1 MPGLVPGIVV
11 SAGWGTCIEIDCH
24 SPLTPI
30 QMLACA
36 VTMFSPQPGV
46 PMQRCEFIGLIGA
59 AAAWPLAARAQQAA
73 NLPLVAVIS
82 SAGEQLATARS
93 VHVREGLKQAGL
105 TEGKDYVM
113 TLRFLDGDYSRLPEI
128 VKELDG
134 LKPSVYVTVAGG
146 PKPIHRQVPNASV
159 AFTSIAI
166 DPVAYGWV
174 ESYARP
180 GGMTT
185 GNVQNAMGGLES
197 LMSKQFQFFK
207 ELVPNLT
214 RLGFIGLTDTA
225 VQFPVERAAVQ
236 TVAQKLRFA
245 VSMYEVPTPADVESA
260 IASGQRDDVSAFF
273 MSLDPRL
280 AARIPQIVASL
291 AKTGKPAFGSVPLWT
306 RGGLLMS
313 YYTDIDEQ
321 ARRAGGQV
329 AKILRGAKPGDLPI
343 EQADKFTLIIN
354 LKTAKQ
360 LGITVPPALLA
371 QADELI
377 E

>member
-1 MPGLVPGIVV
+1 MYCRGQSGRCELLLDPRRNVVTISTGIELGL
-11 SAGWGTCIEIDCH
+11 A
-24 SPLTPI
+24 
-30 QMLACA
+30 MK
-36 VTMFSPQPGV
+36 
-46 PMQRCEFIGLIGA
+46 RREFIGLIGG
-59 AAAWPLAARAQQAA
+59 AAAWPLAAQAQQAA

-82 SAGEQLATARS
+82 MSGEQSATARS
-93 VHVREGLKQAGL
+93 ASIREGLKQADL
-105 TEGKDYVM
+105 IEGKDYVM
-113 TLRFLDGDYSRLPEI
+113 TLRFADGDYARLPEI

-134 LKPSVYVTVAGG
+134 LKPRVYATVGGG
-146 PKPIHRQVPNASV
+146 PLFIHKQVPNAPV
-159 AFTSIAI
+159 VFTAVAI

-180 GGMTT
+180 GGMVT

-225 VQFPVERAAVQ
+225 IQFPVERAA
-236 TVAQKLRFA
+236 AQKTAPQLGFS
-245 VSMYEVPTPADVESA
+245 VSLYEVPTPADVESA

-273 MSLDPRL
+273 VSLDPRL
-280 AARIPQIVASL
+280 VARLPQIVASL
-291 AKTGKPAFGSVPLWT
+291 AKTGKPAFGAHPLWT

-343 EQADKFTLIIN
+343 EQADKFTLILN

-360 LGITVPPALLA
+360 LGITVPPALLG
-371 QADELI
+371 QADEVI

>member
-1 MPGLVPGIVV
+1 
-11 SAGWGTCIEIDCH
+11 
-24 SPLTPI
+24 
-30 QMLACA
+30 
-36 VTMFSPQPGV
+36 
-46 PMQRCEFIGLIGA
+46 MQRREFIGLIGG

-73 NLPLVAVIS
+73 NLPLVAVIAMS
-82 SAGEQLATARS
+82 TEQVSTSRIAS
-93 VHVREGLKQAGL
+93 IREGLKQAGL
-105 TEGKDYVM
+105 IEGKDYVLM
-113 TLRFLDGDYSRLPEI
+113 LRFADGDYARLSEI
-128 VKELDG
+128 VKDLDRS
-134 LKPSVYVTVAGG
+134 KPRVYVTLGGG
-146 PKPIHRQVPNASV
+146 PKPIHKQVPNAPV
-159 AFTSIAI
+159 VFTSIAI
-166 DPVAYGWV
+166 DPVTFGWV

-180 GGMTT
+180 GGMVT
-185 GNVQNAMGGLES
+185 GNVQNAIGGLES

-236 TVAQKLRFA
+236 TVAQKLGFA
-245 VSMYEVPTPADVESA
+245 VSMYEVPTLADVESA

-273 MSLDPRL
+273 LSVDPRL
-280 AARIPQIVASL
+280 AARIPQIVAAL
-291 AKTGKPAFGSVPLWT
+291 AKTGKPAFGPTPFWT

-313 YYTDIDEQ
+313 YYTDFDDQ

-343 EQADKFTLIIN
+343 EQADKFTLILN

-360 LGITVPPALLA
+360 LGITVPPTLLA
-371 QADELI
+371 QADEVI

>member
-1 MPGLVPGIVV
+1 
-11 SAGWGTCIEIDCH
+11 
-24 SPLTPI
+24 
-30 QMLACA
+30 
-36 VTMFSPQPGV
+36 
-46 PMQRCEFIGLIGA
+46 MQRRKFIALIGG
-59 AAAWPLAARAQQAA
+59 AAAWPLAARAQQVA
-73 NLPLVAVIS
+73 NLPLVAVIATS
-82 SAGEQLATARS
+82 TEQLATARS
-93 VHVREGLKQAGL
+93 ASIREGLKQAGL
-105 TEGKDYVM
+105 IEGKDYVM
-113 TLRFLDGDYSRLPEI
+113 TLRFADGDYARVPEI
-128 VKELDG
+128 IKELDG
-134 LKPSVYVTVAGG
+134 LKPRVWVTLGLG
-146 PKPIHRQVPNASV
+146 PKPIHRQEPNAPV
-159 AFTSIAI
+159 VFTSIAI
-166 DPVAYGWV
+166 DPVEYGWV

-180 GGMTT
+180 GGMVT

-197 LMSKQFQFFK
+197 LMSKQFQFFR

-236 TVAQKLRFA
+236 NAAQQLGFA
-245 VSMYEVPTPADVESA
+245 VSMYEVPTLADVESA

-273 MSLDPRL
+273 LSVDPRL
-280 AARIPQIVASL
+280 VARMPQIVASL
-291 AKTGKPAFGSVPLWT
+291 AKTGKPAFGPTPPWT

-313 YYTDIDEQ
+313 YYTDFNEQ

-343 EQADKFTLIIN
+343 EQADKFTLILN

-371 QADELI
+371 QADEVI

>member
-1 MPGLVPGIVV
+1 MK
-11 SAGWGTCIEIDCH
+11 
-24 SPLTPI
+24 
-30 QMLACA
+30 
-36 VTMFSPQPGV
+36 
-46 PMQRCEFIGLIGA
+46 RREFIGLIGG
-59 AAAWPLAARAQQAA
+59 AAAWPLTARAQPAA
-73 NLPLVAVIS
+73 NLPLVAVIV
-82 SAGEQLATARS
+82 AFNEQLANARAAS
-93 VHVREGLKQAGL
+93 IREGLKQAGL
-105 TEGKDYVM
+105 IEGKDYVL
-113 TLRFLDGDYSRLPEI
+113 TLRFLDGDYARMPEI
-128 VKELDG
+128 VKELDA

-146 PKPIHRQVPNASV
+146 PNPIHRLAPNAPV
-159 AFTSIAI
+159 VFTAIAI

-185 GNVQNAMGGLES
+185 GNVQNAIGGLES

-207 ELVPNLT
+207 ELVPNLK
-214 RLGFIGLTDTA
+214 RLGFIGLADTA
-225 VQFPVERAAVQ
+225 VQYPVERVAVQ
-236 TVAQKLRFA
+236 KTAQQFGFA
-245 VSMYEVPTPADVESA
+245 VSMYEVPTLADVESA

-273 MSLDPRL
+273 LSVEPRFV
-280 AARIPQIVASL
+280 ARVPQIVASL
-291 AKTGKPAFGSVPLWT
+291 AKTGKPAFGPTPVWT

-321 ARRAGGQV
+321 TRRAGGLA

-343 EQADKFTLIIN
+343 EQADKFTLILN

-371 QADELI
+371 QADEVI

>member
-1 MPGLVPGIVV
+1 MK
-11 SAGWGTCIEIDCH
+11 
-24 SPLTPI
+24 
-30 QMLACA
+30 
-36 VTMFSPQPGV
+36 
-46 PMQRCEFIGLIGA
+46 RREFIGLIGG
-59 AAAWPLAARAQQAA
+59 AAAWPLAAGAQQPA
-73 NLPLVAVIS
+73 NLPLVAVIVAS
-82 SAGEQLATARS
+82 TEQIANARAAS
-93 VHVREGLKQAGL
+93 IREGLKQAGL
-105 TEGKDYVM
+105 IEGKDYVL
-113 TLRFLDGDYSRLPEI
+113 TLRFLDGDYARLPEI
-128 VKELDG
+128 VKELDA
-134 LKPSVYVTVAGG
+134 LKPRVYVTVAGG
-146 PKPIHRQVPNASV
+146 PKPIHRLVPNAPV
-159 AFTSIAI
+159 VFTAIAI

-185 GNVQNAMGGLES
+185 GNVQNAIGGLES

-214 RLGFIGLTDTA
+214 RVGFIGLADTA
-225 VQFPVERAAVQ
+225 VQFPVERVAVQ
-236 TVAQKLRFA
+236 KTAQQLGFA
-245 VSMYEVPTPADVESA
+245 VSMYEVPTLADVESA

-273 MSLDPRL
+273 LSVEPRFV
-280 AARIPQIVASL
+280 ARIPQIVASL
-291 AKTGKPAFGSVPLWT
+291 AKTGKPAFGPTPVWT

-313 YYTDIDEQ
+313 YYTDIDDQ
-321 ARRAGGQV
+321 TRRAGGLA

-371 QADELI
+371 QADEVI

>member
-1 MPGLVPGIVV
+1 MK
-11 SAGWGTCIEIDCH
+11 
-24 SPLTPI
+24 
-30 QMLACA
+30 
-36 VTMFSPQPGV
+36 
-46 PMQRCEFIGLIGA
+46 RREFIGLIGG
-59 AAAWPLAARAQQAA
+59 AAAWPLAAGAQQPA
-73 NLPLVAVIS
+73 NLPLVAVIV
-82 SAGEQLATARS
+82 AFTEQLANARAAS
-93 VHVREGLKQAGL
+93 IREGLKQAGL
-105 TEGKDYVM
+105 IEGKDYVL
-113 TLRFLDGDYSRLPEI
+113 TLRFLDGDYARLPEI
-128 VKELDG
+128 VKELDA
-134 LKPSVYVTVAGG
+134 LKPRVYVTVAGG
-146 PKPIHRQVPNASV
+146 PKPIHRLVPNAPV
-159 AFTSIAI
+159 VFTAIAI

-185 GNVQNAMGGLES
+185 GNVQNAIGGLES

-214 RLGFIGLTDTA
+214 RVGFIGLADTA

-236 TVAQKLRFA
+236 KTAQQLGFA
-245 VSMYEVPTPADVESA
+245 VSMYEVPTLADVESA

-273 MSLDPRL
+273 LSVEPRFV
-280 AARIPQIVASL
+280 ARVPQIVASL
-291 AKTGKPAFGSVPLWT
+291 AKTGKPAFGPTPVWT

-321 ARRAGGQV
+321 TRRAGGLA

-371 QADELI
+371 QADEVI

>member
-1 MPGLVPGIVV
+1 MK
-11 SAGWGTCIEIDCH
+11 
-24 SPLTPI
+24 
-30 QMLACA
+30 
-36 VTMFSPQPGV
+36 
-46 PMQRCEFIGLIGA
+46 RREFIGLIGG
-59 AAAWPLAARAQQAA
+59 AAAWPLAARTQQAA
-73 NLPLVAVIS
+73 NLPLVAVIVALS
-82 SAGEQLATARS
+82 EQLANARAALI
-93 VHVREGLKQAGL
+93 REGLKQAGL
-105 TEGKDYVM
+105 IEGKDYVL
-113 TLRFLDGDYSRLPEI
+113 TLRFLDGDYARMPEI
-128 VKELDG
+128 VKELDA
-134 LKPSVYVTVAGG
+134 LKPRVYVTVAGG
-146 PKPIHRQVPNASV
+146 PKPIHRLVPNAPV
-159 AFTSIAI
+159 VFTAIAI

-185 GNVQNAMGGLES
+185 GNVQNAIGGLES

-214 RLGFIGLTDTA
+214 RVGFIGLADTA

-236 TVAQKLRFA
+236 KTAQQFGFA
-245 VSMYEVPTPADVESA
+245 VSMYEVPTLADVESA

-273 MSLDPRL
+273 LSVEPRFV
-280 AARIPQIVASL
+280 ARIPQIVASL
-291 AKTGKPAFGSVPLWT
+291 AKTGKPAFGPTPVWT

-321 ARRAGGQV
+321 TRRAGGLA

-343 EQADKFTLIIN
+343 EQADKFSLIIN

-371 QADELI
+371 QADEVI

>member
-1 MPGLVPGIVV
+1 
-11 SAGWGTCIEIDCH
+11 
-24 SPLTPI
+24 
-30 QMLACA
+30 
-36 VTMFSPQPGV
+36 
-46 PMQRCEFIGLIGA
+46 MQRREFIGLIGG

-82 SAGEQLATARS
+82 TLSEQLTTARS
-93 VHVREGLKQAGL
+93 ASIREGLKQAGL
-105 TEGKDYVM
+105 IEGKDYVM
-113 TLRFLDGDYSRLPEI
+113 TLRFADGDYARLPEI
-128 VKELDG
+128 IKEVDG
-134 LKPSVYVTVAGG
+134 LKPRVYVTVAGG
-146 PKPIHRQVPNASV
+146 PKPIHRQVPNAPV
-159 AFTSIAI
+159 VFTAIAV
-166 DPVAYGWV
+166 DPVTLGWV

-180 GGMTT
+180 GGMVT

-207 ELVPNLT
+207 ELVPSLT
-214 RLGFIGLTDTA
+214 RLGYIGLTDT
-225 VQFPVERAAVQ
+225 PSVERAAAQ
-236 TVAQKLRFA
+236 KVAQQLGFA
-245 VSMYEVPTPADVESA
+245 VSMYAVPTLADVESA

-273 MSLDPRL
+273 LSGDPRL
-280 AARIPQIVASL
+280 VTRIPQIVASL
-291 AKTGKPAFGSVPLWT
+291 AKTGKPAFGPYPVWT

-343 EQADKFTLIIN
+343 EQADKFTLILN

-360 LGITVPPALLA
+360 FGITVPSALLA
-371 QADELI
+371 QADEVI

>member
-1 MPGLVPGIVV
+1 
-11 SAGWGTCIEIDCH
+11 
-24 SPLTPI
+24 
-30 QMLACA
+30 ML
-36 VTMFSPQPGV
+36 SHQPGAA
-46 PMQRCEFIGLIGA
+46 MQRREFIGLIGG

-73 NLPLVAVIS
+73 NLPLVAVIAMS
-82 SAGEQLATARS
+82 TEQLVTARS
-93 VHVREGLKQAGL
+93 ASIREGLKQAGL
-105 TEGKDYVM
+105 IEGKDYVM
-113 TLRFLDGDYSRLPEI
+113 TLRFADGDYARLPEI
-128 VKELDG
+128 IKDLDG
-134 LKPSVYVTVAGG
+134 LKPRVYVTVGSG
-146 PKPIHRQVPNASV
+146 PKPIHRQVPNAPV
-159 AFTSIAI
+159 VFTAIAV
-166 DPVAYGWV
+166 DPIEYGWV

-185 GNVQNAMGGLES
+185 GNVQNAIGGLES

-225 VQFPVERAAVQ
+225 AQFPVERAAVQ
-236 TVAQKLRFA
+236 TVAQQLGFP
-245 VSMYEVPTPADVESA
+245 VFMYEVPKLADVESA

-273 MSLDPRL
+273 VSIDPRL
-280 AARIPQIVASL
+280 VARIPQIVASL
-291 AKTGKPAFGSVPLWT
+291 AKTGKPAFGPTPMWT

-313 YYTDIDEQ
+313 YYTDFDEQ
-321 ARRAGGQV
+321 ARRAGDQV

-343 EQADKFTLIIN
+343 EQADKFTLILN

-360 LGITVPPALLA
+360 LDIAVPSALLA

>member
-1 MPGLVPGIVV
+1 MK
-11 SAGWGTCIEIDCH
+11 
-24 SPLTPI
+24 
-30 QMLACA
+30 
-36 VTMFSPQPGV
+36 
-46 PMQRCEFIGLIGA
+46 RREFIVDLGGA
-59 AAAWPLAARAQQAA
+59 TLAWPLAARAQQAA
-73 NLPLVAVIS
+73 NLPLVAVVGMSNEKIV
-82 SAGEQLATARS
+82 TARS
-93 VHVREGLKQAGL
+93 ASIREGLKQAGL
-105 TEGKDYVM
+105 IEGKDYVL
-113 TLRFLDGDYSRLPEI
+113 TQRFADGDYARLPEI

-134 LKPSVYVTVAGG
+134 LKPRVYVNVGSG
-146 PKPIHRQVPNASV
+146 PKPIQKQVPNAPV
-159 AFTSIAI
+159 VFTAIAV
-166 DPVAYGWV
+166 DPVEYGWV

-180 GGMTT
+180 GGMVT

-236 TVAQKLRFA
+236 KVAQQLGFA
-245 VSMYEVPTPADVESA
+245 VSMYEVPTLADIESA

-273 MSLDPRL
+273 VSLEPRFV
-280 AARIPQIVASL
+280 ARIPQIVASL

-313 YYTDIDEQ
+313 YYTDFDEQ

-329 AKILRGAKPGDLPI
+329 AKILRGAKPGDLPV
-343 EQADKFTLIIN
+343 EQADKFTLILN

-360 LGITVPPALLA
+360 LGIAVPPALLA
-371 QADELI
+371 LADEVI

>member
-1 MPGLVPGIVV
+1 M
-11 SAGWGTCIEIDCH
+11 
-24 SPLTPI
+24 
-30 QMLACA
+30 
-36 VTMFSPQPGV
+36 
-46 PMQRCEFIGLIGA
+46 RRREFIGIVGS

-82 SAGEQLATARS
+82 NAGEQLATTRS
-93 VHVREGLKQAGL
+93 ASIREGLKQAGL
-105 TEGKDYVM
+105 IEGKDYVLM
-113 TLRFLDGDYSRLPEI
+113 LRSSDGDVARMQEI
-128 VKELDG
+128 IKDLDG
-134 LKPSVYVTVAGG
+134 LKPRVWVTLGLG
-146 PKPIHRQVPNASV
+146 PKPIHRQVPNAPV
-159 AFTSIAI
+159 VFTGIAI

-180 GGMTT
+180 GGMAT
-185 GNVQNAMGGLES
+185 GNVQNAIGGLES
-197 LMSKQFQFFK
+197 LTSKQFEFFK

-214 RLGFIGLTDTA
+214 RLGFIGLADTA

-236 TVAQKLRFA
+236 TVAQKVGFA

-260 IASGQRDDVSAFF
+260 IASGQRDNVSAFF
-273 MSLDPRL
+273 LSLDSRL
-280 AARIPQIVASL
+280 TARLPQIVASL
-291 AKTGKPAFGSVPLWT
+291 AKTGKPVFAPTPFWT

-343 EQADKFTLIIN
+343 EQADKFTLILN

-360 LGITVPPALLA
+360 LGITVPPALLG
-371 QADELI
+371 QADEVI